1 MSDYEEE
8 KEREQI
14 VILEE
19 FLDGISGPHFSG
31 DEEKFLSDAFY
42 TLEENGRMDYRIDEE
57 LIPVIWKLFHAM
69 ENLSS
74 VELNRLRY
82 KIRM

>member
-8 KEREQI
+8 GERDQI
-14 VILEE
+14 VFLEE
-19 FLDGISGPHFSG
+19 FLDTISGPHFSG
-31 DEEKFLSDAFY
+31 DEEKFLFDALY

>member
-1 MSDYEEE
+1 MTEYESAS
-8 KEREQI
+8 EQI
-14 VILEE
+14 IILEE
-19 FLDGISGPHFSG
+19 FLDSMAGPDFSG
-31 DEEKFLSDAFY
+31 DQEKFLSDALY
-42 TLEENGRMDYRIDEE
+42 TLEENGIIEFGIEE
-57 LIPVIWKLFHAM
+57 KLIPIIWKLFHAM